1 MSLPNHPR
9 IEMLDPFTLIPNP
22 RNTRTHTDKH
32 IAQIAASIR
41 RFGFV
46 VPIITDDASNIV
58 AGHGR
63 WAASKQLGLGEVP
76 SIRVKFLSETDRR
89 AFALADNRIAEL
101 SGWDENLLAEE
112 LSFLLADGFELEI
125 TGFSLSDVDLSIG
138 EAPPDREEDV
148 ELPDPMAIAISRPG
162 DLWTVG
168 EHRLLC
174 GDSRRAESYE
184 KLLGGE
190 RADLVICDPP
200 YNVPIQGHVSGNGR
214 VRHREFAMASGEL
227 SSAEFTAFLRS
238 VFRMCARFSVDGS
251 IHYQFMDWRHLREI
265 LDAADGVYSEFKQL
279 LVWKKRNA
287 GQGAFYR
294 SQHELVLVF
303 KNGRAPHQNHFQL
316 GQTGRYRT
324 NILEY
329 AGANGFYKGRA
340 RDLDAHSTV
349 KPTALVADLML
360 DCSRRGELVLD
371 AFAGS
376 GSTLIAAH
384 HTGRRGAAIEIDPLY
399 VDTALRRL
407 SDASGALIMHADG
420 RSFADIE
427 AERQAVSEAGNA

>member
-1 MSLPNHPR
+1 MTISNHPG
-9 IEMLDPFTLIPNP
+9 IEMLDPALLIPNP
-22 RNTRTHTDKH
+22 RNARIHSDKQ
-32 IAQIAASIR
+32 IGQIAASIR

-46 VPIITDDASNIV
+46 VPIIIDDDGNIV

-63 WAASKQLGLGEVP
+63 WLAAKALTYGEVP
-76 SIRVKFLSETDRR
+76 VIRVKFLSDADRR

-112 LSFLLADGFELEI
+112 LTFLLEDGYELEI

-138 EAPPDREEDV
+138 DAPPDRAEDV
-148 ELPDPMAIAISRPG
+148 ELPDPSTAAVSRVG

-168 EHRLLC
+168 PHRLLC

-184 KLLGGE
+184 TLLGDE
-190 RADLVICDPP
+190 RAALIVCDPP
-200 YNVPIQGHVSGNGR
+200 YNVQIQGHVSGNGR
-214 VRHREFAMASGEL
+214 VRHREFAMASGEM
-227 SSAEFTAFLRS
+227 SPAEFTAFLRA
-238 VFRMCARFSVDGS
+238 VFRMCTRFSLDGS
-251 IHYQFMDWRHLREI
+251 IHYHFMDWRHLREI
-265 LDAADGVYSEFKQL
+265 LDAADGIYSEFKQL
-279 LVWKKRNA
+279 LVWKKRSA
-287 GQGAFYR
+287 GQSAFYR
-294 SQHELVLVF
+294 SQHELILVF

-324 NILEY
+324 NVLEY

-340 RDLDAHSTV
+340 HDLEAHPTV
-349 KPTALVADLML
+349 KPTALIGDLML

-376 GSTLIAAH
+376 GSTLVAAH

-407 SDASGALIMHADG
+407 SEASGAPITHADG
-420 RSFADIE
+420 RSFAEIE
-427 AERQAVSEAGNA
+427 FERRAAQRAGDE

>member
-1 MSLPNHPR
+1 MTIPNHPR
-9 IEMLDPFTLIPNP
+9 IEMLGPALLVPNP
-22 RNTRTHTDKH
+22 RNARTHSDKQ
-32 IAQIAASIR
+32 ISQIAASIR

-46 VPIITDDASNIV
+46 VPIIIDDGNNIV

-63 WAASKQLGLGEVP
+63 WLASKQLGLDDVP
-76 SIRVKFLSETDRR
+76 VIRVRFLTNADRR

-101 SGWDENLLAEE
+101 SGWDENLLTEE
-112 LSFLLADGFELEI
+112 LSFLLKDGYELEI
-125 TGFSLSDVDLSIG
+125 TGFSLSDVDLSIR
-138 EAPPDREEDV
+138 EAPPDAEEDV
-148 ELPDPMAIAISRPG
+148 ELPDPMGAAISRPG
-162 DLWTVG
+162 DLWVVG

-174 GDSRRAESYE
+174 ADSRRAESYE
-184 KLLGGE
+184 MLLGEE
-190 RADLVICDPP
+190 RAALVISDPP

-214 VRHREFAMASGEL
+214 VRHREFAMASGEM
-227 SSAEFTAFLRS
+227 SPGEFTAFLRS
-238 VFRMCARFSVDGS
+238 AFRMCARFSIDGS

-265 LDAADGVYSEFKQL
+265 LDAADGIYAEFKQL

-294 SQHELVLVF
+294 SQHELILVF
-303 KNGRAPHQNHFQL
+303 KNGRVPHQNNFGL
-316 GQTGRYRT
+316 GQTRYRT
-324 NILEY
+324 NVLDY

-340 RDLDAHSTV
+340 ADLNAHSTV
-349 KPTALVADLML
+349 KPTALLGDLML

-376 GSTLIAAH
+376 GSTLLAAH

-407 SDASGALIMHADG
+407 GEASGLAIVHADG
-420 RSFADIE
+420 RSFADVE
-427 AERQAVSEAGNA
+427 AERAETRGTGHG